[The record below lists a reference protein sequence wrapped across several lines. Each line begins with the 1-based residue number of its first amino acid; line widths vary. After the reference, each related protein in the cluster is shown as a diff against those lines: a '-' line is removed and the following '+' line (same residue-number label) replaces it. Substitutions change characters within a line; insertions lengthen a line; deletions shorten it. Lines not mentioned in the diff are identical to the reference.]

1 MTTTYTRGELTE
13 YIESLFNYVPYST
26 RNLLGG
32 ENFPFVRLHVSIRG
46 DLELLP
52 LPSTSM
58 CKLLASLFK

>member
-1 MTTTYTRGELTE
+1 M
-13 YIESLFNYVPYST
+13 ESLFDYVPYRT

-32 ENFPFVRLHVSIRG
+32 ENFPFARLHVSIRG

-58 CKLLASLFK
+58 CKLLASLFPKETQVASN